1 MAISSGRPRSSQDRN
16 YFGRNENK
24 SSEVRDSKT
33 KCSTAQVILYEITF
47 TLTAP
52 GDSSFSHSTV
62 VLFTCA
68 VLALVCRM
76 PHISQS
82 SDGRAAGPDRDW
94 IASRIARK
102 VFTEDTQEPERSG
115 NVEQPAQLIGST
127 SR

>member
-1 MAISSGRPRSSQDRN
+1 M
-16 YFGRNENK
+16 
-24 SSEVRDSKT
+24 
-33 KCSTAQVILYEITF
+33 ILYEITF

-68 VLALVCRM
+68 VLALESCRM
-76 PHISQS
+76 PHIIKPS

-127 SR
+127 SM